1 MGCIKSA
8 RGSLLAL
15 LLVVSLLAAGHL
27 ERSAGGPIA
36 ASRHQAL
43 ASATLTDPYT
53 TGQTG
58 ADVSFPQCPD
68 PSSSQPGGIQSF
80 PTNTGVGVVGVNYE
94 QTYITPANP
103 AYDMVA
109 ADGGIFSFNA
119 PFYGSM
125 GGTPLNAPIVGMA
138 ATPGGRGYW
147 LVAADGGIFSF
158 GDATF
163 YGSMGGTPLNKP
175 IVGMAAT
182 PDGKGYWLVAADG
195 GIFSFGDASFY
206 GSMGG
211 TPLNKPVVGM
221 AATANGAGYWLV
233 ASDGGIFSF
242 GNAQFQGSMGGTPL
256 NKPIVGMSTDPSTGG
271 YWLVASDGGIFS
283 FNAPFYGSMGGTT
296 LSAPIVGIG
305 SFGTAFPTWSNSYA
319 QNPCLGSEFQMA
331 KTAGAK
337 VSLYAVV
344 WSPSPPSS
352 GDAQLF
358 TGPQAVCAKTDPL
371 SSTAAFNCQA
381 YDWGYNIATADLS
394 YAAAQG
400 ATSNVW
406 WLDIEAPYKT
416 TSAMLWGPNTTV
428 NSNVIAGAIAAF
440 QGAGQQVGIYST
452 YYQFPRIAGTAY
464 SPGLPLW
471 IATGDT
477 VASLPGYCTQP
488 GFTFG
493 GGTPWLIQGAPAPQ
507 TAGSN
512 TYTLD
517 TDYAC

>member
-27 ERSAGGPIA
+27 ERSAGGPNV

-158 GDATF
+158 GDA
-163 YGSMGGTPLNKP
+163 
-175 IVGMAAT
+175 
-182 PDGKGYWLVAADG
+182 
-195 GIFSFGDASFY
+195 SFY

-221 AATANGAGYWLV
+221 AATTGGKGYWLV

-452 YYQFPRIAGTAY
+452 YYQFPRIAGTTY

-471 IATGDT
+471 IATGDS
-477 VASLPGYCTQP
+477 VGNLPWYCTQP
-488 GFTFG
+488 AFTFG